1 VRPGGP
7 GRARDERPDV
17 QVSNRA
23 SRALRIGVLAWR
35 ELANPQAGGSEVV
48 VDRLIRGL
56 SERGYDVTLF
66 CAGPVCERPYRVV
79 DLGGAYAQYFRA
91 PLRFRRDLKP
101 FDAVIDVENGIP
113 FFAPLWSGVPVV
125 CLVHHVHTDQ
135 WALRF
140 PPSVARLGS
149 FLEGRVMPAV
159 YRRSSFVA
167 DSASTASQLRALGID
182 GERIMTLVPGID
194 LPNTLV
200 PDASEPQFLALGRL
214 VPHKR
219 IDLLLKLWERVRPMT
234 GGRLVIAGDGPEGPR
249 LRSLA
254 GSSVEFTGSVSEETK
269 RTLLGSSWLL
279 VHTAQH
285 EGWGLVLVEAAAAG
299 TPAVALD
306 VPGVRDAVSPGRSGV
321 LAASE
326 DELIEAWIGLAR
338 DVPRRRA
345 LSKSAREH
353 AETFSWGAYV
363 DRFSARLETVAT
375 TAGGPG

>member
-7 GRARDERPDV
+7 GRPRDERPDV
-17 QVSNRA
+17 QESNRA
-23 SRALRIGVLAWR
+23 SRALRIAVLAWR

-56 SERGYDVTLF
+56 SERGHDVTLF
-66 CAGPVCERPYRVV
+66 CGGPVCERPYRVV
-79 DLGGAYAQYFRA
+79 DLGGAYAQYLRA
-91 PLRFRRDLKP
+91 PLRFRRNSNP

-140 PPSVARLGS
+140 PLPVARLGA

-159 YRRSSFVA
+159 YRHSSFVA
-167 DSASTASQLRALGID
+167 VSESTACQLRALGID
-182 GERIMTLVPGID
+182 GEQITTLVSGID
-194 LPNTLV
+194 LPQLV
-200 PDASEPQFLALGRL
+200 PEAPEPQFLALGRL

-219 IDLLLKLWERVRPMT
+219 IDLLLKLWERVRPVT
-234 GGRLVIAGDGPEGPR
+234 GGRLVIAGDGPEAPR
-249 LRSLA
+249 LHSLA
-254 GSSVEFTGSVSEETK
+254 GPGVEFTGSVSEETK

-279 VHTAQH
+279 VHTALH

-326 DELIEAWIGLAR
+326 DELVEAWIGLAR
-338 DVPRRRA
+338 DAPRRRA

-353 AETFSWGAYV
+353 AETFSWDTYV